1 MSNRNDKASVEKKIA
16 RIRAVDIVLG
26 VILIAIQIFTMVSSK
41 ELSYEAG
48 HYLYGIFGVVLLLL
62 GFFMKPKE

>member
-1 MSNRNDKASVEKKIA
+1 MSNRNDKSSVEKKIA
-16 RIRAVDIVLG
+16 RIRAVEIVLG
-26 VILIAIQIFTMVSSK
+26 VILRAIQIFTMVSSK

>member
-1 MSNRNDKASVEKKIA
+1 MSNRNDKASVEKRIA